1 MMRIIYVDPILY
13 LNPLA
18 ALIIQIYVFFH
29 NDERTDKPME
39 KSDD

>member
-1 MMRIIYVDPILY
+1 MMRIIYVDSIRY

-29 NDERTDKPME
+29 NDERTDKSME
-39 KSDD
+39 MSDD